1 MLRMKRFGKDKITQK
16 KLIPNTLPSPDI
28 RALLLQL
35 PGCHAFCKKNC
46 KKHAPA
52 LRFRKK
58 ALVAG
63 EWLHNSGKSP
73 CRSTGKANIQIVARA
88 SAKRQGPLYTAPAP
102 APCREPQH
110 ASSFVTLLA
119 G

>member
-1 MLRMKRFGKDKITQK
+1 MKRFGKDKITQK

-52 LRFRKK
+52 LRFHKK
-58 ALVAG
+58 ALK
-63 EWLHNSGKSP
+63 GKP
-73 CRSTGKANIQIVARA
+73 MLT
-88 SAKRQGPLYTAPAP
+88 
-102 APCREPQH
+102 
-110 ASSFVTLLA
+110 
-119 G
+119 